1 MELEFWKDKGKKQ
14 IDPELFS
21 TKAESLANQI
31 SSESSDRTNNP
42 TQVRKFYDEVL
53 RFDCMLKTIP
63 EENQREEF
71 GKLLPYIKMLNAKA
85 AYALGRNELVSQGF
99 KDFINT
105 AVKKVNDKDDFDAFT
120 GFFEAFMGF
129 YKFAYK
135 NKKERNLTGG
145 RR

>member
-21 TKAESLANQI
+21 TKAQSLANQI

-53 RFDCMLKTIP
+53 RFDSMLKTIP

-120 GFFEAFMGF
+120 GFFEAFMGY
-129 YKFAYK
+129 YKFYDEK
-135 NKKERNLTGG
+135 GETLSVGGG
-145 RR
+145 R